1 MAGVDVF
8 IFFCSGLGAVFAL
21 MNFYIIQQTKINPGA
36 GFVNPNSPLNA
47 VTAELKKV
55 EDIHATIELGA
66 KAFLRAEYTICVH
79 GLCGMM
85 VAVNA
90 NARDGGRGVG
100 AAEQARGGVR
110 VAFSNAVI
118 GYALCAMGLATLLLL
133 LLCYKTH
140 FATVDTWNV
149 MMDCAAG
156 FGLAGSSVAMFGSVG
171 GGIYTIFLDVGADLV
186 GKVVHGLEEDDPKNP
201 ATIADNVGDNVGVPR
216 GMGSDLFGYG
226 QAASRR
232 WSSARP
238 PDGRGH
244 MGLLKDMKAA
254 DVVSLSLSLSAAAL
268 SGFVLWSNLRAG
280 DEPSPGA
287 GSAKPTAEEEKKR
300 KQAARCRAIETL
312 IMERG
317 HEEGVLREFKK
328 GDIFFNYGCFPR
340 TWEDPR
346 HVSPDTGYPG
356 DNDPLDVCEIGLRQ
370 IQTGEIRAVKVLG
383 VLAMIDDDETDW
395 KIVAIDAADRW
406 ASELNDVG
414 DVERLLPGTVSLI
427 REWFRTYK
435 IPDGKPPNK
444 FALGEECKG
453 AAYAHKVIHETHEAW
468 VNLVKTQ
475 VGADFGF
482 QLQSR
487 DAATSTST
495 RRSSAPSAAT
505 TSPRAA
511 RSCV

>member
-1 MAGVDVF
+1 
-8 IFFCSGLGAVFAL
+8 
-21 MNFYIIQQTKINPGA
+21 
-36 GFVNPNSPLNA
+36 
-47 VTAELKKV
+47 
-55 EDIHATIELGA
+55 
-66 KAFLRAEYTICVH
+66 
-79 GLCGMM
+79 
-85 VAVNA
+85 
-90 NARDGGRGVG
+90 
-100 AAEQARGGVR
+100 
-110 VAFSNAVI
+110 
-118 GYALCAMGLATLLLL
+118 
-133 LLCYKTH
+133 
-140 FATVDTWNV
+140 
-149 MMDCAAG
+149 
-156 FGLAGSSVAMFGSVG
+156 
-171 GGIYTIFLDVGADLV
+171 
-186 GKVVHGLEEDDPKNP
+186 
-201 ATIADNVGDNVGVPR
+201 
-216 GMGSDLFGYG
+216 
-226 QAASRR
+226 
-232 WSSARP
+232 
-238 PDGRGH
+238 

-254 DVVSLSLSLSAAAL
+254 DVLSLSLSLSAAAL

-287 GSAKPTAEEEKKR
+287 GSAKPTAQEEKKR

-317 HEEGVLREFKK
+317 QAGTKDYRVHVLAKDGDEAKTVAELSLWHDVPLAAPGSSGRGSLFNFICEIPKCTRKKFEVATTEGATPIKQDTKKGVLREFKK

-370 IQTGEIRAVKVLG
+370 IQTGEIRPVKVLG

-482 QLQSR
+482 QLPKVETLR
-487 DAATSTST
+487 DVDVDTTLVRSLSGNNLAASG
-495 RRSSAPSAAT
+495 
-505 TSPRAA
+505 
-511 RSCV
+511 